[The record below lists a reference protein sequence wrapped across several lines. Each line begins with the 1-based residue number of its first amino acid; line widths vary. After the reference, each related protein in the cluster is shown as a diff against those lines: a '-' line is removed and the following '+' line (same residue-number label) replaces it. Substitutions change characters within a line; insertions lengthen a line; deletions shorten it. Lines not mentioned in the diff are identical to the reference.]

1 MRFNKLKA
9 FTLAEVMI
17 LLLTLSILMAAFAPV
32 FTRRADNYSADEV
45 WTFVPGDD
53 NNDAYFD
60 VPSKTHTAQ
69 AFVGISPANKLD
81 VMNASNVKNPA
92 YNETTPLYS
101 KLILRAN
108 KLGGT
113 YGNSYCP

>member
-32 FTRRADNYSADEV
+32 FTRRADNYSAEEV

-53 NNDAYFD
+53 NNECF
-60 VPSKTHTAQ
+60 
-69 AFVGISPANKLD
+69 
-81 VMNASNVKNPA
+81 
-92 YNETTPLYS
+92 
-101 KLILRAN
+101 
-108 KLGGT
+108 
-113 YGNSYCP
+113 